1 MNMESTKAPNR
12 MTIRTVRVLAGVL
25 MLAAACGAPAAA
37 AERLLVFAAGSLQ
50 GSVDEVAR
58 AYERTGGARVAVSYA
73 ASSVLARQI
82 EQGAAADVYIS
93 ASPKWMDRLERGR
106 WLRPGTRGN
115 LLGNRLVL
123 VAPAD
128 RAAPVTIHTG
138 FPLARILDG
147 GRLAMGDPSY
157 VPAGVYAK
165 AALKTF
171 GVWRTVADRLA
182 GTPDVRRA
190 LALVARGEAPYGI
203 VYATDAQADPRVAVV
218 GVFPEHSHP
227 SIDYSAAIPA
237 ASVHPEA
244 ERLLGFLWSP
254 KARAAFAA
262 HGFAVREP

>member
-1 MNMESTKAPNR
+1 MRP
-12 MTIRTVRVLAGVL
+12 VGVL
-25 MLAAACGAPAAA
+25 VGVFLLAVSCAGAAAA

-58 AYERTGGARVAVSYA
+58 AYERAGGARVAVSYA

-82 EQGAAADVYIS
+82 EQGAAADIYIT
-93 ASPKWMDRLERGR
+93 ASPKWMDRLERRR

-115 LLGNRLVL
+115 LLGNRVVL

-128 RAAPVTIHTG
+128 RAAPVTIHSG
-138 FPLARILDG
+138 FPLARLLG
-147 GRLAMGDPSY
+147 SGRLAMGDPDY

-165 AALKTF
+165 AALETF
-171 GVWRTVADRLA
+171 GVWQAVAGRLA

-203 VYATDAQADPRVAVV
+203 VYATDAKAEPRVAVV
-218 GVFPEHSHP
+218 GVFPAHSHP

-244 ERLLGFLWSP
+244 ERFLGYLWSP
-254 KARAAFAA
+254 KARAVFRA

>member
-1 MNMESTKAPNR
+1 MNKESTKAP
-12 MTIRTVRVLAGVL
+12 IRTVGVLAAVL
-25 MLAAACGAPAAA
+25 ILAAAWSAPAAA

-58 AYERTGGARVAVSYA
+58 AYERAGGARVAVSYA

-138 FPLARILDG
+138 FPLERLLDG
-147 GRLAMGDPSY
+147 GRLAMGDPGH

-171 GVWRTVADRLA
+171 GVWRTVASQLA

-203 VYATDAQADPRVAVV
+203 VYATDARADARVAVV
-218 GVFPEHSHP
+218 GTFPEHSHP
-227 SIDYSAAIPA
+227 SIDYSAAVPA

-254 KARAAFAA
+254 KARAVFAA

>member
-1 MNMESTKAPNR
+1 M
-12 MTIRTVRVLAGVL
+12 RTGCVLAGVL
-25 MLAAACGAPAAA
+25 LLAAACTGPAGA

-50 GSVDEVAR
+50 GSVDAVAR
-58 AYERTGGARVAVSYA
+58 AYEGAGGSRVAVSYA

-82 EQGAAADVYIS
+82 EQGVAADVYIS

-138 FPLARILDG
+138 FPLARLLDG
-147 GRLAMGDPSY
+147 GRLAVGDPRH

-171 GVWRTVADRLA
+171 GVWRMVAHRLA
-182 GTPDVRRA
+182 GAPDVRRA

-203 VYATDAQADPRVAVV
+203 VYATDARAEPKVAVV

-237 ASVHPEA
+237 ASVHAEA

-254 KARAAFAA
+254 KARATFQA
-262 HGFAVREP
+262 HGFAVRQP